1 MNNEIIEAYK
11 AKMIVGKLY
20 KNMEVTKIKVND
32 NGILF
37 KVILNEPIKEKNY
50 IGLFKYEN
58 SKYCFLLPLNKTEL
72 IVNIPS
78 KYIKTNL
85 TLY

>member
-50 IGLFKYEN
+50 IGLFKY
-58 SKYCFLLPLNKTEL
+58 
-72 IVNIPS
+72 
-78 KYIKTNL
+78 
-85 TLY
+85 